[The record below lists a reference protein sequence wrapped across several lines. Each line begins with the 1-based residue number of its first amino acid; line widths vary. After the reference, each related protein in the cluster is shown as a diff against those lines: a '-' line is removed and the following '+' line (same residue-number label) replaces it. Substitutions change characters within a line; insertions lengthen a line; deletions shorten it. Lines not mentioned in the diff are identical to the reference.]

1 MGYSL
6 YKNNKKQAID
16 GKTSARYTGIIGDF
30 PDGFRQKERISM
42 LDVLIIGAGVSG
54 CAAAR
59 ELSRCKAD
67 ILVLDKPGLFQCHEY
82 LIYTLDKNYL
92 SLVS

>member
-1 MGYSL
+1 MRYCLLLLPNRRQRLIYQVLLCVVYGVFFVQ
-6 YKNNKKQAID
+6 NNKKQAID

-54 CAAAR
+54 CAAAGIIA
-59 ELSRCKAD
+59 L
-67 ILVLDKPGLFQCHEY
+67 
-82 LIYTLDKNYL
+82 
-92 SLVS
+92 